1 MGSTKKEDRIDV
13 NGRAFQ
19 LMRKRARAQGRK
31 VTSSKRSSSDK
42 VTGSREGG
50 ARKAAGYKL
59 ADLGSRHEEVFIKFG
74 GPRCLRRGKDK
85 GIGGM
90 FHVERNL
97 VW

>member
-50 ARKAAGYKL
+50 PASPQATSSRISDPGTRKY
-59 ADLGSRHEEVFIKFG
+59 S
-74 GPRCLRRGKDK
+74 
-85 GIGGM
+85 
-90 FHVERNL
+90 
-97 VW
+97 